1 MQNLP
6 NTSDAPISQRLSVR
20 RAASQAVRTVEATNA
35 AAANVDNV
43 AIFAKFMKKAEDT
56 AQASI

>member
-1 MQNLP
+1 M
-6 NTSDAPISQRLSVR
+6 R
-20 RAASQAVRTVEATNA
+20 RAARQDVRTVEATNA